1 MRRHRIVGDG
11 TTILAEP
18 QVGLARF
25 EEHLDAPALPV
36 ELDDF
41 FLRKRE
47 VCRDEDEIILP
58 LVAVPHEDQSHRH
71 EGFSLFRR
79 DSIDGQ
85 EVTRASAAFFVFL
98 VDGLDVR
105 DLPFAEVAHL
115 LALLCHSGDVI
126 AEVMDGFQRRRRA
139 EPCVEE
145 DVLRGDSCRL
155 DLLQQIEDDGWRFHL
170 RELALLSA
178 VASCID
184 GCAGLIEPVL
194 FLRG

>member
-25 EEHLDAPALPV
+25 EEHLDASALPV

-85 EVTRASAAFFVFL
+85 EVTRASAAFLVFL

-115 LALLCHSGDVI
+115 LALKKINPTFYMGSGKIEELQDLI
-126 AEVMDGFQRRRRA
+126 EKTNAEIIVFNN
-139 EPCVEE
+139 E
-145 DVLRGDSCRL
+145 
-155 DLLQQIEDDGWRFHL
+155 
-170 RELALLSA
+170 LSA
-178 VASCID
+178 SQIKN
-184 GCAGLIEPVL
+184 IEEEVK
-194 FLRG
+194 GDYE